1 MPDYQPNSH
10 YCFVCGL
17 KNEAGLKLR
26 FENIAPGQ
34 IRVRTQVCDQHQGY
48 PGIAHGGVIAAMLD
62 ETMGRSIMAGADT
75 TRLMFT
81 AKMEIKYRVSVP
93 LNTEI
98 VLQGRVVKDKGRMAQ
113 VEGEVILPDGT
124 IAAEGTATIVAVP
137 PDEIAKME
145 HNELLGWRV
154 YSDEEYEQFTQNT

>member
-26 FENIAPGQ
+26 FENLEAGH
-34 IRVRTQVCDQHQGY
+34 IRVQTRICDQHQGY
-48 PGIAHGGVIAAMLD
+48 PGIAHGGIVATMLD
-62 ETMGRSIMAGADT
+62 ETMGRAIMAGAAEV
-75 TRLMFT
+75 RFMFT

-93 LNTEI
+93 LNTDI
-98 VLQGRVVKDKGRMAQ
+98 VVAGRVVKDKGRIAQ

-124 IAAEGTATIVAVP
+124 IAAEGIATIMAVP
-137 PDEIAKME
+137 ADEIAKMQS
-145 HNELLGWRV
+145 NEALGWRV
-154 YSDEEYEQFTQNT
+154 YTDEEYEQALKA